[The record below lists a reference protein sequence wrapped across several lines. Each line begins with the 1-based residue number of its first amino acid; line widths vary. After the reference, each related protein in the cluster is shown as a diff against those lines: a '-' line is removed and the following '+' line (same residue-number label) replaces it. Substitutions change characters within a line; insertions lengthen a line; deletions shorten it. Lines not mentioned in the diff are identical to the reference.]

1 MEPEKKRH
9 HFVPKAYLKTFCD
22 EKGKLLVYRK
32 DSPEKVL
39 KMAPDAIGFE
49 RHYYS
54 QPLPGGGRD
63 TNTLEN
69 IFSELEGKWPALANR
84 LSIGKNVNDELETLF
99 QFMALQ
105 RVRVP
110 ASRDVTEAK
119 LSNLVRRTMH
129 RMHAAGQLPPMPSG
143 LKLSDI
149 NITIDPHQSIHGMV
163 DQLQREVLDV
173 MSRAGFWAVRNE
185 TGRPFFTSDNPVIW
199 FDPNMAEDKV
209 RPYAIKPR
217 GDFILVF
224 PVSPTLVIFGSPKH
238 KKVFSREGLRYST
251 APDEAWVARTNQ
263 AVAKFA
269 YETVFAQ
276 RPGEEEVI
284 RMYASKSPVWDPS
297 GKGNQMVFGRR
308 VPLQKW
314 SPGS

>member
-9 HFVPKAYLKTFCD
+9 HFVPKAYLKAFCN
-22 EKGKLLVYRK
+22 EEGKLLVYRK
-32 DSPEKVL
+32 DSPERVL
-39 KMAPDAIGFE
+39 KMAPDAIAFE
-49 RHYYS
+49 KYYYS
-54 QPLPGGGRD
+54 QPLPDGGRD

-69 IFSELEGKWPALANR
+69 MFSELEGKWPALAKK
-84 LSIGKNVNDELETLF
+84 LSNCKNVNDELETLF

-119 LSNLVRRTMH
+119 LSNLVRKTIH

-149 NITIDPHQSIHGMV
+149 SITIDPHQSIHGMV

-185 TGRPFFTSDNPVIW
+185 TDRPFFTSDNPVIW

-209 RPYAIKPR
+209 RPYVIKPQ

-238 KKVFSREGLRYST
+238 KEVFSREGLRYST
-251 APDEAWVARTNQ
+251 APDEAWVARTNR

-269 YETVFAQ
+269 YEAVFAQ

-284 RMYASKSPVWDPS
+284 RMYASKSPVWDHS
-297 GKGNQMVFGRR
+297 GKGDQMVFGRR

-314 SPGS
+314 SPRS

>member
-1 MEPEKKRH
+1 MEQEKRRH
-9 HFVPKAYLKTFCD
+9 HFVPKAYLKAFCD
-22 EKGKLLVYRK
+22 AKGKLLVYRK

-49 RHYYS
+49 KHYYS

-69 IFSELEGKWPALANR
+69 MFSDLERKWPALATK
-84 LSIGKNVNDELETLF
+84 LSNGEDINDELGTLIEF
-99 QFMALQ
+99 LALQ

-110 ASRDVTEAK
+110 ASRDVTEAELASQVK
-119 LSNLVRRTMH
+119 KTMH
-129 RMHAAGQLPPMPSG
+129 RMHAAGQLPPMPAE

-149 NITIDPHQSIHGMV
+149 NISIDPHKSIHGMV

-173 MSRAGFWAVRNE
+173 IDRAGFWAVRNE
-185 TGRPFFTSDNPVIW
+185 TGRPFITSDNPVVW
-199 FDPNMAEDKV
+199 FDPNVPEEKA

-238 KKVFSREGLRYST
+238 KEVFSREGLRYST
-251 APDEAWVARTNQ
+251 VPDEAWVARTNQ

-284 RMYASKSPVWDPS
+284 RMYASKSPVWDPA
-297 GKGNQMVFGRR
+297 GKGRQMVFGRR
-308 VPLQKW
+308 APLKKW
-314 SPGS
+314 SPRS